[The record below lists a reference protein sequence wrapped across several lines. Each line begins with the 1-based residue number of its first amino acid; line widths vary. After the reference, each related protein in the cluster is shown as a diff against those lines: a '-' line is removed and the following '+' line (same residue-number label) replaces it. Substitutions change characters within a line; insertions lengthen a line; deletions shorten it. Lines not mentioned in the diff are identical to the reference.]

1 MGVRV
6 CECLRVLD
14 CNDADEEWSISIRS
28 TRAADDTASNNAL
41 CLRRY
46 DLLCLDIV
54 RSKATRLKICTLPFW
69 QMLVGCHRAPR
80 SSQDC
85 QTLHFVAI
93 EDLCLLCY
101 TTQESRILRQSVEF
115 EELFRAILAM
125 PIGSCQKQNRIK
137 KKQQTQIIHYR
148 YPEIKYSN
156 IKLQRRE
163 KRNSSPRLAI
173 SICSFCLCY
182 FFERIFC

>member
-14 CNDADEEWSISIRS
+14 CNDADEEWSISIWS

-41 CLRRY
+41 YLRRY

-54 RSKATRLKICTLPFW
+54 RSKATRLKNLHSTL
-69 QMLVGCHRAPR
+69 LTNVGWLSQ
-80 SSQDC
+80 SSQV
-85 QTLHFVAI
+85 Q
-93 EDLCLLCY
+93 
-101 TTQESRILRQSVEF
+101 SRLSNSALRRYRR
-115 EELFRAILAM
+115 LMLAM
-125 PIGSCQKQNRIK
+125 LHNTRIKKIETISWIRGTISSYPSHAYRLMPKAESHK

-148 YPEIKYSN
+148 CPEIKYSN

-163 KRNSSPRLAI
+163 KRNSSPRMAI